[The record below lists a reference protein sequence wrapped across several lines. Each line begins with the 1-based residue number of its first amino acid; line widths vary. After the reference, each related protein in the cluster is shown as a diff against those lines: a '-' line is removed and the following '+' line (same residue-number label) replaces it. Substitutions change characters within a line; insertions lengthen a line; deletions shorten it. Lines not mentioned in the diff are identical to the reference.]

1 MAIAGRT
8 NSPAAQ
14 GGLLVTVAD
23 NPQPNPDGVLQRHP
37 EIQQLPQRTAVVD
50 TQYIPSTHLL
60 AHIEGSNWT
69 VTYYSQQVAKADE
82 LKPLQLGT
90 SPAHQQYRRIDNYR
104 FKVNTPLSQSQDDEY
119 KEFQVT
125 GEASLFWSLVPNV
138 GDMFIADV
146 GDGRSGLFTL
156 TETERMSYNKDSCY
170 RVSYVLVS
178 YLTDEYAA
186 DLAAKTTSVVV
197 FDLEMLELMDNPFV
211 VESDYQKIVSL
222 RQLDEQLRKHLIERY
237 WAPDV
242 NTYKVPQQVSHTY
255 DVYYTHFI
263 RSLGLYTQSK
273 GIKLYHNGSTPQNA
287 VETLWRAFSE
297 MSALELPYLHRKI
310 YPVSVANFKDQ
321 PVQRGIA
328 YSPFF
333 YTLYPVGDFGS
344 QDDSV
349 VITEDLPLKA
359 QVAPLEFPDVPTLN
373 TIPYFYPVDQ
383 DDAYVFTHN
392 FYDGDTTKM
401 SVLERLCFNMISG
414 VSVKPEEVLALGR
427 YVLKLRPLEQF
438 YYIPCILTLI
448 LYTKRNDIWS

>member
-23 NPQPNPDGVLQRHP
+23 NPQPNPDGILQRQP

-69 VTYYSQQVAKADE
+69 VTYYSQQVAKTDE

-222 RQLDEQLRKHLIERY
+222 RQLDEQLRKQI
-237 WAPDV
+237 
-242 NTYKVPQQVSHTY
+242 
-255 DVYYTHFI
+255 
-263 RSLGLYTQSK
+263 G
-273 GIKLYHNGSTPQNA
+273 
-287 VETLWRAFSE
+287 RA
-297 MSALELPYLHRKI
+297 H
-310 YPVSVANFKDQ
+310 V
-321 PVQRGIA
+321 
-328 YSPFF
+328 
-333 YTLYPVGDFGS
+333 
-344 QDDSV
+344 
-349 VITEDLPLKA
+349 
-359 QVAPLEFPDVPTLN
+359 
-373 TIPYFYPVDQ
+373 
-383 DDAYVFTHN
+383 
-392 FYDGDTTKM
+392 
-401 SVLERLCFNMISG
+401 
-414 VSVKPEEVLALGR
+414 
-427 YVLKLRPLEQF
+427 
-438 YYIPCILTLI
+438 
-448 LYTKRNDIWS
+448 